1 MLDVLDESR
10 APSAPMKIAIVA
22 DSHLAPDAR
31 AFNANWAA
39 AGAFVRSVKADLTVH
54 LGDITVD
61 GLADPAQFAHALD
74 LSADWPTPIRYL
86 PGNHDIG
93 DNPPGPNVA
102 SNHPLDGGRLADFR
116 AAFGPDY
123 WVVDSDGWRVIGL
136 NAQLFGTESDD
147 EREQWVWLAEL
158 IAQPQLLPVILM
170 MHKPLFQHSPAD
182 EAPHHRYVPAIPRA
196 RLVDLLSHPS
206 LRAVISGHTHQY
218 RDWTV
223 AGVRHIWVP
232 STAYYF
238 PDEIQDRI
246 GEKVVGVGL
255 LELSLNAYRFH
266 LVCPDGVERHSVLDH
281 PVYPELA
288 ARARRA

>member
-1 MLDVLDESR
+1 
-10 APSAPMKIAIVA
+10 MKIAIVA
-22 DSHLAPDAR
+22 DSHLAPAAP
-31 AFNANWAA
+31 AFNENWAA
-39 AGAFVRSVKADLTVH
+39 VAAFVRSENVDLTVH

-61 GLADPAQFAHALD
+61 GLTDLPQFAHALD
-74 LSADWPTPIRYL
+74 LSKDWPTPIRYL

-102 SNHPLDGGRLADFR
+102 PEHPLDGSRLAQFR
-116 AAFGPDY
+116 AAFGADY
-123 WVVDSDGWRVIGL
+123 WFVDADGWRVIGL
-136 NAQLFGTESDD
+136 NAQLFGTESDS
-147 EREQWVWLAEL
+147 EREQWAWLSEVV
-158 IAQPQLLPVILM
+158 AQPQGLPLILM
-170 MHKPLFQHSPAD
+170 MHKPLFQDSPAD

-196 RLVDLLSHPS
+196 RLVDLLSRLS
-206 LRAVISGHTHQY
+206 LRAILSGHTHQY
-218 RDWTV
+218 RDRVV

-246 GEKVVGVGL
+246 GEKVVGVGVL
-255 LELSLNAYRFH
+255 DLSRDSYRFN

-288 ARARRA
+288 ARARRGGGRTSR

>member
-1 MLDVLDESR
+1 MR
-10 APSAPMKIAIVA
+10 IAIVA

-39 AGAFVRSVKADLTVH
+39 VSAFVHREKADLTVH

-61 GLADPAQFAHALD
+61 GLADPAQFGHALD
-74 LSADWPTPIRYL
+74 LSADWSTPIRYL

-93 DNPPGPNVA
+93 DNPPGAHVA
-102 SNHPLDGGRLADFR
+102 SKHPLDGSRLADFR

-123 WVVDSDGWRVIGL
+123 WAVDSDGWRVIGL
-136 NAQLFGTESDD
+136 NAQLFGTESDA
-147 EREQWVWLAEL
+147 EREQWAWIAEL
-158 IAQPQLLPVILM
+158 VARPRPLPLILM
-170 MHKPLFQHSPAD
+170 MHKPLFQDSPAD
-182 EAPHHRYVPAIPRA
+182 EMPHHRYVPAIPRA
-196 RLVDLLSHPS
+196 RLVELLSRVS

-218 RDWTV
+218 RDRTV

-232 STAYYF
+232 STAYYL

-246 GEKVVGVGL
+246 GEKIVGVGV
-255 LELSLNAYRFH
+255 LELSRDAYRFQ
-266 LVCPDGVERHSVLDH
+266 LVCPDGVERHSALDH

-288 ARARRA
+288 ARARRP